1 MNGDIVRLCVPAR
14 PDYILAV
21 RLAVS
26 AVAERV
32 GFDIED
38 IEDIKVASA
47 EACTLLLA
55 ASPASIEL
63 HLTVC
68 DGLCLDFKADGKAAK
83 GSMPPQEEDSLS
95 QYLLDA
101 LVDSC
106 DFDSDGSVI
115 NAVKL
120 QKKLMP

>member
-1 MNGDIVRLCVPAR
+1 MNGDVIRLQFPAR
-14 PDYILAV
+14 PEYILAV

-47 EACTLLLA
+47 EACTLLLSA
-55 ASPASIEL
+55 GAQQIDIS
-63 HLTVC
+63 LTVQSGLELLFEAQGSASEAFSES
-68 DGLCLDFKADGKAAK
+68 DG
-83 GSMPPQEEDSLS
+83 LS

-101 LVDSC
+101 LVDTCELKS
-106 DFDSDGSVI
+106 DSG
-115 NAVKL
+115 AVKSVRL
-120 QKKLMP
+120 QKTLVL

>member
-1 MNGDIVRLCVPAR
+1 MNGDVIRLQFPAR

-47 EACTLLLA
+47 EACTLLLSSGA
-55 ASPASIEL
+55 RQIDL
-63 HLTVC
+63 QLTVQ
-68 DGLCLDFKADGKAAK
+68 DGLELFFAAQ
-83 GSMPPQEEDSLS
+83 GDAAEAALESDSLS

-101 LVDSC
+101 LVDTC
-106 DFDSDGSVI
+106 ELINDGG
-115 NAVKL
+115 AVKSVRL
-120 QKKLMP
+120 QKTLLL

>member
-1 MNGDIVRLCVPAR
+1 MNGDIVRLSVPAR

-38 IEDIKVASA
+38 IEDLKVASA

-55 ASPASIEL
+55 ANPASIEL
-63 HLTVC
+63 YLTVC

-83 GSMPPQEEDSLS
+83 GSLPIQDEHNLS

-106 DFDSDGSVI
+106 DFASDGSVI

-120 QKKLMP
+120 KKKRIS

>member
-1 MNGDIVRLCVPAR
+1 MNGDVIRLQFPAR

-38 IEDIKVASA
+38 IEDLKVASA
-47 EACTLLLA
+47 EACTLLLSA
-55 ASPASIEL
+55 GARQIDIS
-63 HLTVC
+63 LTVQSGLELLFEAQGSTQKTSQDS
-68 DGLCLDFKADGKAAK
+68 DG
-83 GSMPPQEEDSLS
+83 LS

-106 DFDSDGSVI
+106 EINTEDGAAKSVRLI
-115 NAVKL
+115 KTL
-120 QKKLMP
+120 LL

>member
-1 MNGDIVRLCVPAR
+1 MNGDVIRLQLPAR

-26 AVAERV
+26 AVAQRV

-38 IEDIKVASA
+38 IEDLKVASA

-55 ASPASIEL
+55 GRPQMIDIS
-63 HLTVC
+63 LTVD
-68 DGLCLDFKADGKAAK
+68 DGLVMEFEASGFSDGADVDEPDG
-83 GSMPPQEEDSLS
+83 MS

-101 LVDSC
+101 LVDTC
-106 DFDSDGSVI
+106 EIKDDGGVI
-115 NAVKL
+115 HGVRL
-120 QKKLMP
+120 KKTL

>member
-1 MNGDIVRLCVPAR
+1 MNGDVIRLQFPAR

-26 AVAERV
+26 AIAQRI

-47 EACTLLLA
+47 EACVLLL
-55 ASPASIEL
+55 SSNPEL
-63 HLTVC
+63 ISVSLTV
-68 DGLCLDFKADGKAAK
+68 DKGLILCFDASGLSQGDNAGDTD
-83 GSMPPQEEDSLS
+83 SMS

-106 DFDSDGSVI
+106 ELTKIEG
-115 NAVKL
+115 AVSGVRL
-120 QKKLMP
+120 VKKLSH